1 MCLLKL
7 KSQRFALA
15 VIPLLCLMAGNTG
28 ANDDLT
34 WPVES
39 DLVYND
45 GDIAHVF
52 HDAGDVSILNTKDD
66 IKIAITPGEGL
77 KLSEVSIHIVQ
88 DPADFA
94 SILDKK
100 SGKPKV
106 SISTLA
112 CASGSSSSIRPC
124 HRSSINEAGMK
135 SFSGS

>member
-15 VIPLLCLMAGNTG
+15 VIPLLCLMAGNAG
-28 ANDDLT
+28 ANGELT

-45 GDIAHVF
+45 GDSVHVF

-66 IKIAITPGEGL
+66 LKIAITPAEGL

-88 DPADFA
+88 DPAEFA
-94 SILDKK
+94 AILDKK
-100 SGKPKV
+100 RGKPE
-106 SISTLA
+106 SQ
-112 CASGSSSSIRPC
+112 
-124 HRSSINEAGMK
+124 
-135 SFSGS
+135 